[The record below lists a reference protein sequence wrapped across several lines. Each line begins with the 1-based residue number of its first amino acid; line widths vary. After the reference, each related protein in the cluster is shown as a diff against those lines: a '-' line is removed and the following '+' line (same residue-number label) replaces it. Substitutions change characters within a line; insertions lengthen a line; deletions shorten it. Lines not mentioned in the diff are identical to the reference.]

1 LKSKLLLVCLSLIWL
16 SGCYYLKQGR
26 GQLDLR
32 FSQIAIESALEQEPN
47 PTYRHLFEEIPRIKS
62 FAQNRLLLRK
72 SDNYTGYYKTSQ
84 PGVTFVV
91 TASPKDKLTP
101 YTWWFPIVG
110 SVPYKGYFNQKE
122 AEELAENLESRHF
135 DTWVFAAPAYSTLG
149 WFKDPVTTPMLKRGG
164 YYLASTIIHEMVHET
179 VFVSGEDAFNEQLA
193 SFVGQ
198 EGAMQYFAETKPMS
212 QEQVAALR
220 EKVKRSTRFA
230 ETVQR
235 YLPRFRDLY
244 DRQQQPEVILA
255 QRKILFSELEMEI
268 GQLYPQLPVNRRR
281 FNNARLLQYERYAPD
296 SPVIQ
301 KMWMDSNGDWSRF
314 WKVVDAYVDEI
325 TEKKGKEPVAMT
337 QAVENI
343 SYTE

>member
-1 LKSKLLLVCLSLIWL
+1 MKARLLLVCLSLIWL

-32 FSQIAIESALEQEPN
+32 FSQVAIENALEQESN

-62 FAQNRLLLRK
+62 FAENRLLLRK

-84 PGVTFVV
+84 PGITFVV
-91 TASPKDKLTP
+91 TASLKNKLTP

-122 AEELAENLESRHF
+122 AEELAEDLESRNF

-179 VFVSGEDAFNEQLA
+179 VFVSGEEAFNEQLA

-198 EGAMQYFAETKPMS
+198 KGAMHYFAESRHMS
-212 QEQVAALR
+212 QEQLTALR

-230 ETVQR
+230 ETVRR
-235 YLPRFRDLY
+235 YLPRFRELY
-244 DRQQQPEVILA
+244 DRQQPLA
-255 QRKILFSELEMEI
+255 VMLVQRKLLFSELEADI
-268 GQLYPQLPVNRRR
+268 GQLYPHLPGNRRH
-281 FNNARLLQYERYAPD
+281 FNNARLLQYERYTPD

-301 KMWMDSNGDWSRF
+301 KMWMDSGGDWSRF
-314 WKVVDAYVDEI
+314 WEAVDAYVNEI
-325 TEKKGKEPVAMT
+325 TEKKDKEPVTMT

-343 SYTE
+343 SHTE